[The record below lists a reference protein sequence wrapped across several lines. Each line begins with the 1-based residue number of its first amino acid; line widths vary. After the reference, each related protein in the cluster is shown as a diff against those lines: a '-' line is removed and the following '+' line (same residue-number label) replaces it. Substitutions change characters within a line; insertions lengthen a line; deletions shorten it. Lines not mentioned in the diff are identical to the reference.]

1 MPTADNS
8 KKNMSEKP
16 VPARGTCSP
25 APQPTKP
32 VPTGQVPTWI
42 DPRGIP
48 AKSRIAGRKL
58 CQFFG
63 I

>member
-16 VPARGTCSP
+16 PTPTSPPA
-25 APQPTKP
+25 AH
-32 VPTGQVPTWI
+32 VPTWI
-42 DPRGIP
+42 DPRNIP